1 MTGPQRIRIAC
12 LVAISAFL
20 YYRAVVL
27 GAHVFLSPPPAW
39 WLPGQEQEATV
50 SIYLWLQVTHAA
62 GLLLVS
68 APFAIAI
75 TLLRPTHPVRL
86 ALAVAVM
93 ALVLPSLYFQLTTSA
108 WLPRPGT
115 PSMVS
120 ATIDYL
126 KFLITLPIM
135 TWASARI
142 LARNRSFK
150 PEPFRGS
157 A

>member
-12 LVAISAFL
+12 FVAIAAFL
-20 YYRAVVL
+20 YYWTVVL
-27 GAHVFLSPPPAW
+27 GAHVFIGPPPAW
-39 WLPGQEQEATV
+39 WLTGQNGAV
-50 SIYLWLQVTHAA
+50 STYSWFQLTHAA

-75 TLLRPTHPVRL
+75 AFFRPTHPVLL
-86 ALAVAVM
+86 ALVIAVM

-126 KFLITLPIM
+126 KFLITLPIL
-135 TWASARI
+135 TCASARV
-142 LARNRSFK
+142 LARNHSFK
-150 PEPFRGS
+150 PETLRGS